1 MWKSFPTPLFCGGQW
16 KQHQQQQEVQYWFHK
31 SRFLYKN
38 ALKGWGWFSS
48 EKKKKKGKRIFI
60 VLSPSSPVGTHKIYP
75 SKQPHISS
83 HFYIIYP
90 HVFEELVRRR
100 RRHAHLYNILL
111 SSLISQQFVFTF
123 HPSSYTTTFLP
134 FCSFCC
140 CRCFWFLSL
149 VPGFVFF
156 GQRQQQYY
164 NSHLGIQKYL
174 FGPRFVLLA
183 LTYLLPFSLQ
193 WLTAYFN
200 FEWNF

>member
-1 MWKSFPTPLFCGGQW
+1 M
-16 KQHQQQQEVQYWFHK
+16 
-31 SRFLYKN
+31 YKN

-100 RRHAHLYNILL
+100 RHAHLYNILL
-111 SSLISQQFVFTF
+111 SSLISQQFVCTF

-140 CRCFWFLSL
+140 CRCFWFLSRVGVCFL
-149 VPGFVFF
+149 GS
-156 GQRQQQYY
+156 GSSKYY
-164 NSHLGIQKYL
+164 NSHLGIQKYM

-183 LTYLLPFSLQ
+183 LTYLLPLFFTVARSLYQ
-193 WLTAYFN
+193 ETSKLNMMLILERHPLRQNEDALDFI
-200 FEWNF
+200 FE